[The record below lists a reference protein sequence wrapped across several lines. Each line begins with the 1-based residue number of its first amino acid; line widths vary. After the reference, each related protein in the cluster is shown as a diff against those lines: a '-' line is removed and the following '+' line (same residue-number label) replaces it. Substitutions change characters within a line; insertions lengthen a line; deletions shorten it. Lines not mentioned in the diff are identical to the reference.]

1 MDPFV
6 FAAVLFA
13 AACHPLL
20 PTLCALLTG
29 SCLAAAPAYRACSAR
44 RAHALCVLQ
53 GKAAALAEATQ
64 RLEELKARQEELER
78 EKRVRAVLR
87 SPP

>member
-1 MDPFV
+1 MTTRNSQRLRRCQ
-6 FAAVLFA
+6 LFA
-13 AACHPLL
+13 P
-20 PTLCALLTG
+20 G
-29 SCLAAAPAYRACSAR
+29 SSEKMM
-44 RAHALCVLQ
+44 